1 MTVGV
6 QKMASRA
13 RQSDTSQSDS
23 EPDLVRHYLDEVGR
37 TPLLSANEEVDLAK
51 RIEAGVYADEL
62 LRQAEAGERCLGARY
77 RRELEH
83 VARDGW
89 QAKDHMIRANLRLVV
104 SVAKKYSYRGLPLLD
119 VVQEGNLGLIR
130 AVEKFDYAKG
140 YKFSTYATWWIRQAI
155 ERGLAMQERTIRL
168 PVHVVD
174 EVMKLRRVE
183 QQIQRRLDRAPS
195 LREIAAE
202 LGVAVE
208 RVVELHRVAREAL
221 SLDSTVGE
229 DGETRLADLIEDG
242 EAPQAADAVE
252 FQAMGEQVR
261 ALVDTLPPREALVVS
276 LRYGLHGGE
285 PCTLHEVARRIG
297 LTREG
302 VRQVERRAMAQLR
315 DPGRNGRLLAW
326 AS

>member
-1 MTVGV
+1 
-6 QKMASRA
+6 MAPRA
-13 RQSDTSQSDS
+13 RQTEAWQSDN

-37 TPLLSANEEVDLAK
+37 TALLSAAEEVDLAK

-62 LRQAEAGERCLGARY
+62 LRQAEAGERRLSPRY
-77 RRELEH
+77 RRDLEQ
-83 VARDGW
+83 VAREGLR
-89 QAKDHMIRANLRLVV
+89 AKDHMVRANLRLVV
-104 SVAKKYSYRGLPLLD
+104 SVAKKYSHRGLPLLD
-119 VVQEGNLGLIR
+119 VIQEGNLGLIR

-140 YKFSTYATWWIRQAI
+140 YKFSTYATWWIRQSI

-183 QQIQRRLDRAPS
+183 QQIQRRLDREPTA
-195 LREIAAE
+195 EETAAE
-202 LGVAVE
+202 LGVPVD
-208 RVVELHRVAREAL
+208 RVVELHRIAREAL
-221 SLDSTVGE
+221 SLDTEVGE
-229 DGETRLADLIEDG
+229 DGETRLADLIEDV
-242 EAPQAADAVE
+242 EALQAADEVE
-252 FQAMGEQVR
+252 FQALGEQVR

-285 PCTLHEVARRIG
+285 PCTLQEVARRIG

-302 VRQVERRAMAQLR
+302 VRQLERRAMAQLR
-315 DPGRNGRLLAW
+315 DPGRSQRLLAW